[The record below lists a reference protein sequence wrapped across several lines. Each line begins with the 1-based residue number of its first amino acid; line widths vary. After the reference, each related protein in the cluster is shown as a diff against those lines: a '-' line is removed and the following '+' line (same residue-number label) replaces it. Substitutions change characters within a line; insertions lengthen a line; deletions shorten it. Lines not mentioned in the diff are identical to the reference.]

1 MKGLWLAVTTGT
13 GEALDKLG
21 SLLDMPRTFYGPDQT
36 RAEADAAY
44 RMRLM
49 DHKTVQLLL
58 LYCDEGERE

>member
-1 MKGLWLAVTTGT
+1 MRGLWQAVTTGT

>member
-1 MKGLWLAVTTGT
+1 MRGLWQAVTTGT

-21 SLLDMPRTFYGPDQT
+21 SLLDMPRRFYGPD